1 MIEEGVRDIL
11 KGRKPVW
18 EIKEVENS

>member
-1 MIEEGVRDIL
+1 MIEEGIRDIL
-11 KGRKPVW
+11 KGRKPMW